1 MSRGTGWNVSTSRRA
16 EGRGRRMDRGATDEL
31 VSPKALAGS
40 GGPIDAG
47 GGRAWR
53 RASGRGRRPGR
64 WCGPPGCSLCWPGL
78 YGHRKPLVP
87 RGGSGCGSGF
97 RGLILIA
104 PPELSTACEEGH
116 SCSPPQKALGHA
128 LPVGQALVLCPVAFQ
143 PRGRPSVRL
152 QPTARRRGSPGL
164 RRPGLPT
171 GQSGVSQVTGPSSL
185 SVPLATHP
193 AGLPSTRLRASGSA
207 AFQAKNPLS
216 TGNLC
221 HFGADT
227 GGPLTRLAT
236 LQPPPYEDDG
246 KPGYQPAGY
255 ALAGWGSHPQDDSS
269 EFQSI
274 S

>member
-1 MSRGTGWNVSTSRRA
+1 MF
-16 EGRGRRMDRGATDEL
+16 
-31 VSPKALAGS
+31 P
-40 GGPIDAG
+40 
-47 GGRAWR
+47 
-53 RASGRGRRPGR
+53 
-64 WCGPPGCSLCWPGL
+64 
-78 YGHRKPLVP
+78 
-87 RGGSGCGSGF
+87 
-97 RGLILIA
+97 
-104 PPELSTACEEGH
+104 
-116 SCSPPQKALGHA
+116 SCSPVSTLAAFAPLGPGAEPVPHLHRYYA
-128 LPVGQALVLCPVAFQ
+128 AIRLPRCFGTPPVCPRPHLTRWASVGSVPGGYFP

-152 QPTARRRGSPGL
+152 QPTARRRGSPVL
-164 RRPGLPT
+164 RRPDLPA

-193 AGLPSTRLRASGSA
+193 AGLPSTRLRASGNT

-216 TGNLC
+216 TGILC

-236 LQPPPYEDDG
+236 LQPPPYEDDC

-255 ALAGWGSHPQDDSS
+255 ALAAWGSHPQDDSS

>member
-1 MSRGTGWNVSTSRRA
+1 VGFTTITDLLRNSVSPTDLVAGPIGPVVSGHSPIAALWSPEGTRCLSRRPVYPRKTWSRNLCPA
-16 EGRGRRMDRGATDEL
+16 VCDSR
-31 VSPKALAGS
+31 SPENP
-40 GGPIDAG
+40 GGWSFR
-47 GGRAWR
+47 GGR
-53 RASGRGRRPGR
+53 
-64 WCGPPGCSLCWPGL
+64 
-78 YGHRKPLVP
+78 
-87 RGGSGCGSGF
+87 
-97 RGLILIA
+97 
-104 PPELSTACEEGH
+104 
-116 SCSPPQKALGHA
+116 
-128 LPVGQALVLCPVAFQ
+128 
-143 PRGRPSVRL
+143 
-152 QPTARRRGSPGL
+152 
-164 RRPGLPT
+164 
-171 GQSGVSQVTGPSSL
+171 VSQVTGPSSL

-236 LQPPPYEDDG
+236 LQPPPNEDDC